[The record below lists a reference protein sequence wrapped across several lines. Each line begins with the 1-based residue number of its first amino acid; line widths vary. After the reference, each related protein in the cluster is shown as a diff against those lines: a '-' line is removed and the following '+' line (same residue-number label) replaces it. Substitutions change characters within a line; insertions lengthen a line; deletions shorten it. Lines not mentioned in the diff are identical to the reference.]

1 MPIIAVKI
9 DAIHNMQGNLRVSL
23 LKAGLPEYSY
33 KDQRAGF
40 QVWHAERHEGETLIH
55 WQSFATDDAEAEAEQ
70 RAGLEACAAH
80 LQEHYWIKLD
90 MPGLYTDVRRPTLRV
105 LYRLTWLS

>member
-1 MPIIAVKI
+1 MPITVAKI
-9 DAIHNMQGNLRVSL
+9 ETPHDMHNSLRL
-23 LKAGLPEYSY
+23 TLRKAGLPLYYY
-33 KDQRAGF
+33 KEQRAGF
-40 QVWHAERHEGETLIH
+40 QVWHAERNEGEALIH

-90 MPGLYTDVRRPTLRV
+90 MPGPYTSVNRPTLRV